1 MIQVEWIYD
10 NNGDDMKNEKI
21 HDGLDDS
28 GIRDYL
34 SKQLRKEISSAE
46 YNTDSVYINNE
57 IIKLQTRI
65 KKMEDMLSHAIEVS
79 AIELLIGKQGWKR
92 FDISD
97 YVEFETE
104 TYFYFVGTEKEFDEL
119 ISKTT
124 KIAWYKLNEFIMMWC
139 K

>member
-1 MIQVEWIYD
+1 
-10 NNGDDMKNEKI
+10 MKNEKI

-34 SKQLRKEISSAE
+34 SKQLRKEILSAE

-119 ISKTT
+119 ISKTP
-124 KIAWYKLNEFIMMWC
+124 KIA
-139 K
+139 